1 MLAGY
6 APVPSVGWGVVAQ
19 RPTTATLAPLSQL
32 MSSVIWNAIPLGILS
47 LLITWWFARRI
58 SLPLWQLARNVQ
70 NRDTGIAIRH
80 VTGIRAWYYEVA
92 QLKNALL
99 YSFNLLQDRI
109 GKLNRASM
117 TDPLTGLQNRR
128 GLQQG
133 LEDWQARGQP
143 FGIIALDIDRFKT
156 INDRFGHA
164 VGDAVILRIAQLM
177 RDDARD
183 TDLLCRNGGEEF
195 LMLLPGIDVT
205 NAARVAERL
214 RVQVAAEVFEQVGTV
229 TVSLGVAHY
238 PTYHDDPQQALRLA
252 DKALYMAKEQ
262 GRNRTVVYPQ
272 PDSPSV
278 G

>member
-1 MLAGY
+1 
-6 APVPSVGWGVVAQ
+6 
-19 RPTTATLAPLSQL
+19 
-32 MSSVIWNAIPLGILS
+32 
-47 LLITWWFARRI
+47 
-58 SLPLWQLARNVQ
+58 
-70 NRDTGIAIRH
+70 
-80 VTGIRAWYYEVA
+80 
-92 QLKNALL
+92 
-99 YSFNLLQDRI
+99 
-109 GKLNRASM
+109 
-117 TDPLTGLQNRR
+117 
-128 GLQQG
+128 
-133 LEDWQARGQP
+133 
-143 FGIIALDIDRFKT
+143 
-156 INDRFGHA
+156 
-164 VGDAVILRIAQLM
+164 VILRIAQLM

-262 GRNRTVVYPQ
+262 GRNRTVVYTQ